1 MIIISE
7 KQIQDSIQLA
17 KQLQQPRSSSENNPF
32 SDRMAPILN
41 SPDSKHFLIRLMD
54 VAFRSHNYDRISAYV
69 LRLFNSTDAHKPLF
83 SSSESILV
91 RLFRIVGYKLPSVSV
106 PLMLDQIQQVTSPVV
121 FFTGSKKF
129 KEHYAKRDKY
139 DVQLNINPIGETLIG
154 EGEAK
159 KRIAKY
165 VDLINED
172 EINYMSVKL
181 STLHSQLLPIAHEQV
196 VSECVEKLSVL
207 YREVERIKKDKGV
220 TKFINLDME
229 EYRDLSITI
238 DTFKAT
244 LSLPEFKGLRAGI
257 VLQAYLPDTYK
268 AAIELR
274 DWAKQRVH
282 NGGAPVKVRI
292 VKGANLEMEKTTA
305 ELQDW
310 ELTTYNEK
318 LDSDAN
324 FKKILVDLLQP
335 EYINCLNVGVASH
348 NIFDL
353 AFCLNI
359 VEQQEIKE
367 YVDFEM
373 LEGMAKAT
381 AIEINKR
388 GANLLLYTPIVTKS
402 EYNNAI
408 AYLVRRLDE
417 GTQDGNF
424 LKEGFN
430 LDIGSDKWVELKKLF
445 VESVKR
451 IETVKITPNRT
462 QDRNTE
468 NISEVQEA
476 FHNVPDTDWIL
487 PQNREWLEGIR
498 NRWQNEDECP
508 ITKIPVVN
516 LSDKA
521 ERKSIKQKNW
531 KRELPWSY
539 ELASQEDYDLFL
551 APNNDWEQI
560 PNNEKARLLKK
571 AALIMAKK
579 RADLI
584 GVAVAELGKIAS
596 EVDVEV
602 SEAIDF
608 ANFYAHSLEKI
619 IDKEYTFK
627 CEGINLVLSPWNFPI
642 AIPVGGVLA
651 SLAAGKRVILK
662 PSQNA
667 AACAYLISTCLWEA
681 GIPKSAFAFL
691 PTEESNLDKYLS
703 SGNVFDAVILTGGT
717 ATANFLLNRN
727 PDLKLYAET
736 GGKNATIVTA
746 LSDREQAIANVV
758 QSAFGNTGQKCS
770 ATSLLVLEKEVF
782 DDPHFKTLLKDATQS
797 KPFGEPWDFKT
808 QIGPLAVPVNEK
820 IKHVLENTKDED
832 WLLKPKLEGNF
843 ILSPG
848 IRWGVTINDY
858 EYKNELF
865 GPILSVMKA
874 KGLGEAIQI
883 VNGVEY
889 GLTSGIE
896 SLARE
901 EVRYWKEHIF
911 AGNLYANRSTTGAI
925 VLRQPFGG
933 IKASC
938 YGFGMKAGGINYV
951 KQFMNIERDDSLAID
966 SIALNFENIYQ
977 THFNVEKDYVQIRG
991 QHNIC
996 RYLKAKNVQIVV
1008 DQTTSER
1015 DLDIVIAACKAL
1027 KVQRKIFS
1035 TDKKVQIGKHK
1046 INHISQLSKIPLKHP
1061 LSKLR
1066 VLTDNIP
1073 DEFKKECHKKAINIF
1088 NRKPHTIGE
1097 IELLNYVSEQS
1108 LSLNYHRYGNLMGE
1122 EPIN

>member
-1 MIIISE
+1 MSSISE

-17 KQLQQPRSSSENNPF
+17 KELQKPRNKAESNPF
-32 SDRMAPILN
+32 ADRMAPILN
-41 SPDSKHFLIRLMD
+41 SPESKHFLIRLMD

-91 RLFRIVGYKLPSVSV
+91 RLFRIIGYKLPSVSV

-129 KEHYAKRDKY
+129 KEHYAKRKKHN
-139 DVQLNINPIGETLIG
+139 VKLNINPIGETLIG
-154 EGEAK
+154 EQEAN
-159 KRIAKY
+159 KRIQKY
-165 VDLINED
+165 IDLINED

-181 STLHSQLLPIAHEQV
+181 STLHSQLIPMAHEQV
-196 VSECVEKLSVL
+196 VEECVEKLSRL
-207 YREVERIKKDKGV
+207 YNEVQRIKTEKGI

-229 EYRDLSITI
+229 EYRDLDITL
-238 DTFKAT
+238 DTFKQT
-244 LSLPEFKGLRAGI
+244 LSKPEFKDLRAGI

-268 AAIELR
+268 EAIELR
-274 DWAKQRVH
+274 NWGKNRVE

-310 ELTTYNEK
+310 PLATYSEK
-318 LDSDAN
+318 IDSDAN
-324 FKKILVDLLQP
+324 YKKILVELLQP
-335 EYINCLNVGVASH
+335 EYVSCLNVGVASH

-359 VEQQEIKE
+359 VEQNNIKE

-430 LDIGSDKWVELKKLF
+430 LEIGSDKWVELKKLF
-445 VESVKR
+445 IQSIRKMED
-451 IETVKITPNRT
+451 VKITPNRI
-462 QDRNTE
+462 QNRATE
-468 NISEVQEA
+468 ADFPIQFS
-476 FHNVPDTDWIL
+476 FKNVPDTDWIL
-487 PQNREWLEGIR
+487 PQNRAWLKSIR
-498 NRWQNEDECP
+498 DRWKDESSCP
-508 ITKIPVVN
+508 IEKIPVVN
-516 LSDKA
+516 LFGNND
-521 ERKSIKQKNW
+521 RKTIKQTNW
-531 KRELPWSY
+531 KGELPWNY
-539 ELASQEDYDLFL
+539 ELANQKDYDLFL
-551 APNNDWEQI
+551 E
-560 PNNEKARLLKK
+560 PNNEWANIKNSEKVHLLRK
-571 AALIMAKK
+571 AATIIAKN

-584 GVAVAELGKIAS
+584 GVAVAELGKLPS

-608 ANFYAHSLEKI
+608 ANYYAASLEKI
-619 IDKEYTFK
+619 LDKEYEFT
-627 CEGINLVLSPWNFPI
+627 CEGINLVLSPWNFPV
-642 AIPVGGVLA
+642 AIPIGGVLA

-667 AACAYLISTCLWEA
+667 AACAYLVSKCLWEA

-691 PTEESNLDKYLS
+691 PTEESNLDKYLTE
-703 SGNVFDAVILTGGT
+703 GKVFDAVILTGGT
-717 ATANFLLNRN
+717 ATAKFLLNRN
-727 PDLKLYAET
+727 PHLNLYAET

-770 ATSLLVLEKEVF
+770 ATSLLILEKEVF
-782 DDPHFKTLLKDATQS
+782 EDNHFKTLLRDATLS
-797 KPFGEPWDFKT
+797 KTFGEPWDFKT
-808 QIGPLAVPVNEK
+808 QIGPLAVPINDN
-820 IKHVLENTKDED
+820 IKQVLDETKDKD
-832 WLLKPKLEGNF
+832 WLLKPTVKGDF
-843 ILSPG
+843 ILTPG
-848 IRWGVTINDY
+848 IKWGVKKGDFEY
-858 EYKNELF
+858 ENELF
-865 GPILSVMKA
+865 GPILCVMKA
-874 KGLGEAIQI
+874 KGLGEAIQL

-901 EVRYWKEHIF
+901 EVRYWKDNVL

-925 VLRQPFGG
+925 VQRQPFGG
-933 IKASC
+933 MKASC

-951 KQFMNIERDDSLAID
+951 KQFMNIKRDETLSISAI
-966 SIALNFENIYQ
+966 SKNFENIAL
-977 THFNVEKDYVQIRG
+977 THFKQESDYSKIRG

-996 RYLKAKNVQIVV
+996 RYLKAPHVHILV
-1008 DQTTSER
+1008 DNSTSEQ
-1015 DLDIVIAACKAL
+1015 DLNIVIEACKAL
-1027 KVQRKIFS
+1027 SIPRKIYS
-1035 TDKKVQIGKHK
+1035 IDPKVKIGKYK
-1046 INHISQLSKIPLKHP
+1046 IQTITNFKKIQLKSP
-1061 LSKLR
+1061 LSRIR
-1066 VLTDNIP
+1066 VLTNKLPEDFVK
-1073 DEFKKECHKKAINIF
+1073 DCHNKAIHLY
-1088 NRKPHTIGE
+1088 NRKPHNIGE
-1097 IELLNYVSEQS
+1097 IELLNYVTEQS
-1108 LSLNYHRYGNLMGE
+1108 LSINYHRYGNLMGE